1 MTLGLV
7 VAAGVAINM
16 QAKAI
21 VKPDFKA
28 AAVVLGVTDAHIRA
42 VDIVESA
49 GAGFDSQQRIK
60 LLFEPHK
67 FRDHTGAVFD
77 ASHSW
82 LSHKYAAARNR
93 ISYKRNQHEV
103 FAEAAALDRQ
113 AAIKASSWGRYQI
126 LGEHYKALGFD
137 SPQEFLD
144 QHLMS
149 EQQQLLIFCQFIK
162 ANPQMHAALK
172 ACDWPGFARRYNG
185 PAYAA
190 NSYDVKLQAA
200 YKAAGGR

>member
-1 MTLGLV
+1 MNL
-7 VAAGVAINM
+7 A
-16 QAKAI
+16 AKAQ

-28 AAVVLGVTDAHIRA
+28 AAVVLGVTEAHIRA

-49 GAGFDSQQRIK
+49 GAGFDANQRIK

-67 FRDHTGAVFD
+67 FRDHTGAKFD
-77 ASHSW
+77 QSHSW
-82 LSHKYAAARNR
+82 LSHKYDAARNR

-103 FAEAAALDRQ
+103 FTEASALDQ
-113 AAIKASSWGRYQI
+113 DSAIKACSWGRYQI
-126 LGEHYKALGFD
+126 LGEHYKALGFE
-137 SPQEFLD
+137 SPQEFL
-144 QHLMS
+144 QQNLMS
-149 EQQQLLIFCQFIK
+149 EQQQLLIFCSFIK
-162 ANPQMHAALK
+162 VNPQIHAALK

-200 YKAAGGR
+200 YKVAGGR